1 MSTADNNVNVTT
13 TEGGAD
19 FITHYQNVGAGPTG
33 HVQIVGLGY
42 EKTAGTTWSYATE
55 TDGFPVRI
63 PVASNIGNK
72 ISDVWGCIGTAG
84 GGSAFNVD
92 IVSSAG
98 LTVNAILENLIIGI
112 TTDVVRANIG
122 VYGTGGTAVGVTGS
136 VYVLGVADIES
147 TSGIKVH
154 GSGGGAVNVDGL
166 VGITTALAYAQ
177 IGVYGTGGTAV
188 GVTGTV
194 LTDSTSLIGIS
205 GGVVVTSITNEIP
218 IMQPVGITNGAIV
231 SGLDVG
237 QTLASH
243 GLSSGVRIQAFATGS
258 TTEYVYVGASAS
270 TVAYTGVGGLTHIGF
285 PLREMDTVFIEIDD
299 TGKIAVVSDNSAA
312 KIRYIGS

>member
-63 PVASNIGNK
+63 PVSSNIGTK

-112 TTDVVRANIG
+112 TTDVVRAN
-122 VYGTGGTAVGVTGS
+122 
-136 VYVLGVADIES
+136 
-147 TSGIKVH
+147 
-154 GSGGGAVNVDGL
+154 
-166 VGITTALAYAQ
+166 